1 MIRVEKEKR
10 KKRIFDFVNI
20 REKEVKLAIIVT
32 ILIDIVLNKIEI
44 YKNFYCYEEKISSLI
59 EVIIGSDI
67 GLLGFSVSG
76 IAIIVTLFTK
86 EETFLITKYNGEDS
100 IDRILSEYGFITWSI
115 TINLLYLII
124 IDLCLSS
131 TLEVFGKIIF
141 GIVITII
148 VYHISFNI
156 FYLVDVVENCIK
168 LYKIK
173 QTYGRIV
180 DNNLKGEANEIRI
193 DFIFAILMNLCESS
207 QEQLCDELIKYV
219 KKTAT
224 EEEAKKLINYFT
236 ERYK

>member
-1 MIRVEKEKR
+1 MR
-10 KKRIFDFVNI
+10 N
-20 REKEVKLAIIVT
+20 VKLR
-32 ILIDIVLNKIEI
+32 K
-44 YKNFYCYEEKISSLI
+44 
-59 EVIIGSDI
+59 IIGWILVFVPLLLVTVGERYFPTDI
-67 GLLGFSVSG
+67 
-76 IAIIVTLFTK
+76 
-86 EETFLITKYNGEDS
+86 
-100 IDRILSEYGFITWSI
+100 
-115 TINLLYLII
+115 
-124 IDLCLSS
+124 
-131 TLEVFGKIIF
+131 KIIF
-141 GIVITII
+141 RIVITII

-193 DFIFAILMNLCESS
+193 DFILAILMNLCDSS